1 MVDSRHAGRHAA
13 EARWQAKNLISVIDD
28 GDVRISMASLMESL
42 GFTIE
47 GFPSAVFW
55 RVTPSAARPA

>member
-1 MVDSRHAGRHAA
+1 MLAANAA
-13 EARWQAKNLISVIDD
+13 EARSQAKNVISVIDD
-28 GDVRISMASLMESL
+28 DEDVRISMASLMESL